1 MTAVTF
7 DFGQTLAELDSA
19 MVAAR
24 LSERGVRVA
33 ADRVEAECQGA
44 WRAYNEAKQAGA
56 QGEHVWKVLM
66 HTLLGRSGAPPE
78 RVGELAD
85 WLWSEQPRRNLWRR
99 PVAGMIELA
108 RELAASGIPVGV
120 LSNSEGRLAELLE
133 ELGWNAVFSSIVDS
147 GRLPFEKPDP
157 RIFSHAAAMLGVAPP
172 SLVHVGDAWEADV
185 RGALDVG
192 ARAIYFSRDAPLET
206 NHRLAWCRDVAEVR
220 RALNNWGLLI
230 EQEAS
235 K

>member
-7 DFGQTLAELDSA
+7 DFGQTLAAIDSA

-24 LSERGVRVA
+24 LHERGVHVA
-33 ADRVEAECQGA
+33 ADRVDAECQGA
-44 WRAYNEAKQAGA
+44 WRAYNEAKHAGA
-56 QGEHVWKVLM
+56 HGEQVWKVFM
-66 HTLLGRSGAPPE
+66 RTLLSRSGAPSD
-78 RVGELAD
+78 RIGELAD
-85 WLWSEQPRRNLWRR
+85 WLWGEQPRRNLWRR

-108 RELAASGIPVGV
+108 RELTASGTPVGV
-120 LSNSEGRLAELLE
+120 LSNSEGRLVELLE
-133 ELGWNAVFSSIVDS
+133 ELGWNVVFSSIVDS

-157 RIFSHAAAMLGVAPP
+157 RIFFHAAAALGVAPP
-172 SLVHVGDAWEADV
+172 SLIHVGDAWEADV

-192 ARAIYFSRDAPLET
+192 ARAIYFSREAPLET
-206 NHRLAWCRDVAEVR
+206 NNRVAWCRDVAEVR
-220 RALNNWGLLI
+220 RALNNWGLLK